1 MNSVLQYVLL
11 GDAKTSQDG
20 FTDGFEIDGVTA
32 HEVSVGIRYNF

>member
-20 FTDGFEIDGVTA
+20 FTDGFEIDGVTS
-32 HEVSVGIRYNF
+32 HEVSAGIRYNF